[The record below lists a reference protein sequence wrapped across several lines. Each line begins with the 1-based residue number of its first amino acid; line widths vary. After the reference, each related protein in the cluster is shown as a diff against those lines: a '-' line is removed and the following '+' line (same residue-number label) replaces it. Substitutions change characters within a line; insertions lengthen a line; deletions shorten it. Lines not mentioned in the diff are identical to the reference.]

1 MTNYSG
7 TSPSG
12 FAERLVGAA
21 KSNPEGLLLLA
32 AGCALLMRT
41 GSSSRPGS
49 FYGDRETAGPGETGV
64 SQAAAGARQQVWEVA
79 ENVKEAA
86 SSYAATASKYAA
98 DASRTVTR
106 RSSDLAYQAQET
118 VLGTV
123 NRIAQGQPLL
133 IVGIGLAL
141 GAAIAAVFP
150 ATELEK
156 RSLSPVGESLSGA
169 AATATERLKTAVTA
183 AGERLKGAADERG
196 LNAEGL
202 KEIAH
207 EAADAFGKGF
217 SGEQSAAHKPSAAK
231 QPGKSEPGPAAKPGE
246 VVEFRS

>member
-12 FAERLVGAA
+12 LAERLFGAA
-21 KSNPEGLLLLA
+21 KNNPEGLLLLA

-41 GSSSRPGS
+41 GSSSRPTS
-49 FYGDRETAGPGETGV
+49 FYDGSQTAAPGETGL
-64 SQAAAGARQQVWEVA
+64 SQAPAGARQQAREVA
-79 ENVKEAA
+79 ENVKDAA

-98 DASRTVTR
+98 DAGRAVTR
-106 RSSDLAYQAQET
+106 RSSDLAYQAQQT
-118 VLGTV
+118 VLGTF
-123 NRIAQGQPLL
+123 NRIVQDQPLL
-133 IVGIGLAL
+133 SVGIGLAL

-156 RSLSPVGESLSGA
+156 RSLRPVGESLSGA
-169 AATATERLKTAVTA
+169 AATATERLKTAATA
-183 AGERLKGAADERG
+183 AGERLVGAADERG

-207 EAADAFGKGF
+207 EATDAFGKGF
-217 SGEQSAAHKPSAAK
+217 SGEQPGSPKPNAAE
-231 QPGKSEPGPAAKPGE
+231 QPGKTEPGPAAKPGE
-246 VVEFRS
+246 VVDFRS